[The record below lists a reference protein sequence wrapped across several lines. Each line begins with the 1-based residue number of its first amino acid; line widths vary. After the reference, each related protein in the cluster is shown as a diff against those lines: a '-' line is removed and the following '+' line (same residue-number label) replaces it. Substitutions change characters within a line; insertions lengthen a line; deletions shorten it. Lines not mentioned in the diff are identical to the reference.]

1 MDNLKNKLEEEIKE
15 TSKLELQEQLIVS
28 TIEKLNTS
36 ISELTEVCGR

>member
-1 MDNLKNKLEEEIKE
+1 MDNLKNNLEEEIKE

-36 ISELTEVCGR
+36 ISELTEVGGR